1 MFQQLSLRILPRP
14 RLLHFRILSISLSGP
29 KVFLF
34 QTSSYHPSMSHH
46 PRETFPSC
54 PTPLY
59 TITLLG
65 TTISGP
71 GKVYSVNPIT
81 DSLIP

>member
-1 MFQQLSLRILPRP
+1 MFQQLSLRILPQP
-14 RLLHFRILSISLSGP
+14 RLLHFRILSILLSGP

-54 PTPLY
+54 PTPVPLHY
-59 TITLLG
+59 YP
-65 TTISGP
+65 SGHH
-71 GKVYSVNPIT
+71 YIWAW
-81 DSLIP
+81 